1 MPATKR
7 IMSESASVSG
17 TFVFNLDAGAEI
29 SIVPVEN
36 GTTRILDT
44 AGPSATLTVI
54 RIT

>member
-7 IMSESASVSG
+7 IMSESASVR

-44 AGPSATLTVI
+44 GGPSATLTVI
-54 RIT
+54 RIA